1 MPLRGAAAPRPRPG
15 HEISETS
22 SALRLRLFVS
32 EISWPARRRPKAGGA
47 GRAATQPF
55 SAFSASLCFLRV
67 RSSSPRIDD
76 QRQLSRDCVDMRRHT
91 YHQVRERLRA
101 TVGCLALAASFC
113 GGCGGGGGS
122 STSPSP
128 TPPSG
133 VSACN
138 VIGGTTGLT
147 AILNGTSCSPT
158 NSSVVLVNLRDSSG
172 PTGACSGTV
181 IAPRAVLTAAH
192 CLVGDTTAVRIFV
205 GTGNEVPAESFRA
218 HPLYREGDSSSL
230 NDVGVVITGQ
240 DLPRT
245 PIRLLVSRDARI
257 GEQAVVAGWGK
268 DENGNGTI
276 LRAGTT
282 TVTSIS
288 GTGLQTQANSTNSGV
303 CSGDSGGPL
312 LLSEGGVWAIAG
324 VTSATT
330 TGGSCFAN
338 TNFFANLRNP
348 DIRSFVLGAVPN
360 AIQQ

>member
-1 MPLRGAAAPRPRPG
+1 MRCVFLR
-15 HEISETS
+15 S
-22 SALRLRLFVS
+22 
-32 EISWPARRRPKAGGA
+32 RRPPSAGPQAGTA
-47 GRAATQPF
+47 GRAAAQRFTAI
-55 SAFSASLCFLRV
+55 SAALGV
-67 RSSSPRIDD
+67 RSSSPRTEG
-76 QRQLSRDCVDMRRHT
+76 QVSVARVDMRRRTHPP
-91 YHQVRERLRA
+91 VRERLRA
-101 TVGCLALAASFC
+101 TVGCLALAASVC

-122 STSPSP
+122 SPSSPSP

-147 AILNGTSCSPT
+147 AILNGTTCSPA
-158 NSSVVLVNLRDSSG
+158 NSSVVLVNLRDNLG
-172 PTGACSGTV
+172 PTGSCSGTV
-181 IAPRAVLTAAH
+181 ITPRAVLTAAH

-245 PIRLLVSRDARI
+245 PIRLLLSRDARI
-257 GEQAVVAGWGK
+257 GEQAVIAGWGT
-268 DENGNGTI
+268 DQNGNGTI

-282 TVTSIS
+282 TITSIS
-288 GTGLQTQANSTNSGV
+288 NSGLQTQQNSTNSGV

-312 LLSEGGVWAIAG
+312 LLSEGGVWSIAG

-348 DIRSFVLGAVPN
+348 DVMSFILGAVPN
-360 AIQQ
+360 AIRQ

>member
-1 MPLRGAAAPRPRPG
+1 VLPRV
-15 HEISETS
+15 H
-22 SALRLRLFVS
+22 
-32 EISWPARRRPKAGGA
+32 K
-47 GRAATQPF
+47 
-55 SAFSASLCFLRV
+55 
-67 RSSSPRIDD
+67 
-76 QRQLSRDCVDMRRHT
+76 RRHT
-91 YHQVRERLRA
+91 RHRVRERLRA
-101 TVGCLALAASFC
+101 TVSCLALAASVC

-122 STSPSP
+122 SPTTPMP

-138 VIGGTTGLT
+138 VIGGTTTGLT
-147 AILNGTSCSPT
+147 AILNGTSCSPS
-158 NSSVVLVNLRDSSG
+158 NSSVALVNLRDKG
-172 PTGACSGTV
+172 GLPNGACSGTV

-192 CLVGDTTAVRIFV
+192 CLVGDTAAVRIYV

-218 HPLYREGDSSSL
+218 YPGYREGDSSSL
-230 NDVGVVITGQ
+230 DVGVVITVE

-245 PIRLLVSRDARI
+245 PIRLLLSRDARV
-257 GEQAVVAGWGK
+257 GEQAVVAGWGR

-282 TVTSIS
+282 TVTSTS
-288 GTGLQTQANSTNSGV
+288 SSGLQTQASSTNSGV

-338 TNFFANLRNP
+338 TNYFTNLRNP
-348 DIRSFVLGAVPN
+348 DIKSFILSAVPN
-360 AIQQ
+360 AVQQ